1 MSAEDVLDW
10 LDAFVDELPVA
21 PAQAAL
27 FRLQIEQ
34 GREQARHHPLPAAE
48 LPGLVYSALTGQA
61 APPPLAAACLCVWLG
76 ADLLDNVLDDELPEG
91 WAEVGPAAASLTAV
105 TFLVVIWKVLGQLRE
120 HGVSDECVAE
130 LSEHFAD
137 RLLEMSAGEYADLDG
152 PGTLTTDGAV
162 RIAAAKSGTQFAL
175 YASAGAELAG
185 ASPEV
190 RAHYARYGLCL
201 GTASQ
206 LMSDLADVCRAPP
219 SDDLRSG
226 ALTLPVVNALAGQG
240 GERLEGLLQA
250 ARTSHRAQAE
260 VRDALIEAGAPSY
273 VAEVAGRERQSGLET
288 LDLAGAREPA
298 AAELRRLLDMAAE
311 ADLVARADGRSEAIA
326 EELRVGS

>member
-1 MSAEDVLDW
+1 VSAEAVLDW

-48 LPGLVYSALTGQA
+48 LPSLVYSALTGET
-61 APPPLAAACLCVWLG
+61 APQPLAAACLCVWLG

-91 WAEVGPAAASLTAV
+91 WAAVGPEAATLTAV

-120 HGVSDECVAE
+120 HGVSDDCVGE
-130 LSEHFAD
+130 LGERFAD
-137 RLLEMSAGEYADLDG
+137 RLLEMSAGEYADLGG
-152 PGTLTTDGAV
+152 PGTLSTEGAV

-175 YASAGAELAG
+175 YASAGAVLAG

-190 RAHYARYGLCL
+190 HDHYGRYGLRL

-226 ALTLPVVNALAGQG
+226 ALTLPVINALAGEG
-240 GERLEGLLQA
+240 RERLEGLLQA
-250 ARTSHRAQAE
+250 ARTSEPAQAA

-273 VAEVAGRERQSGLET
+273 VAEVADRERQSGLET
-288 LDLAGAREPA
+288 LELAGAQEPA
-298 AAELRRLLDMAAE
+298 AGELRRLLDLAAE
-311 ADLVARADGRSEAIA
+311 TDLVTRAGGRSEAIA
-326 EELRVGS
+326 EELRVGT